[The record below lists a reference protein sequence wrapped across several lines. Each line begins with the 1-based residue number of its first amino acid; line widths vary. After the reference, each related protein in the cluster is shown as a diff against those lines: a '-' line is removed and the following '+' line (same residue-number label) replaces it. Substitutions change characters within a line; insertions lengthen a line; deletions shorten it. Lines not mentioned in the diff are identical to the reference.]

1 MTSGPSDAARWQPQ
15 ANRGTGRL
23 GKLKDNEEGGG
34 VGVWNEISRVCLC
47 SWHLVRTD
55 LQGDVGITQWLEGKV
70 MSRGMEPSCL
80 LPAVGPRNELREM
93 GSQHSHVLMGLLA
106 MVVALLS
113 SQLSPSSSNIPTEHG
128 CAWKKKIKKEKLFAA
143 FSSFPLFF
151 FSSYSK
157 TLIANPFVFKLQGTP
172 CLEGGA
178 GR

>member
-34 VGVWNEISRVCLC
+34 VGVWNEISSMCLC
-47 SWHLVRTD
+47 CWHLIRTD

-70 MSRGMEPSCL
+70 TSRGMEPSCL

-93 GSQHSHVLMGLLA
+93 GSQHSCVLMGLLA

-128 CAWKKKIKKEKLFAA
+128 CAWKKINK
-143 FSSFPLFF
+143 
-151 FSSYSK
+151 
-157 TLIANPFVFKLQGTP
+157 
-172 CLEGGA
+172 
-178 GR
+178 